1 MSAVLFLAAIGSF
14 LIGLFGLANIR
25 SDIQIIIALIG
36 ILGGFVLIGLGS
48 ALRKLNKL
56 ALPRG

>member
-1 MSAVLFLAAIGSF
+1 MSAILFLAAIGSF

>member
-1 MSAVLFLAAIGSF
+1 MLAILFLAAIGSF

>member
-25 SDIQIIIALIG
+25 SDIQVIIALLG
-36 ILGGFVLIGLGS
+36 ILGASSYLDWARRFVNWTS
-48 ALRKLNKL
+48 
-56 ALPRG
+56 

>member
-1 MSAVLFLAAIGSF
+1 MSAILFLAAIGSF

-25 SDIQIIIALIG
+25 SDIQIIIALSG

-48 ALRKLNKL
+48 ALHKLNKL